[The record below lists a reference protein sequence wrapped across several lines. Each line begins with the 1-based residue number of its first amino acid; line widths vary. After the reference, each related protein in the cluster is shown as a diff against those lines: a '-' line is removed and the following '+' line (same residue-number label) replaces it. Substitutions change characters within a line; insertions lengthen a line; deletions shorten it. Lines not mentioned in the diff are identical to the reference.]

1 MRIVCP
7 SCNATYEVPAPLL
20 GNAARRLRCA
30 RCQREWSVEGP
41 APAPANA
48 LAERAAPARI
58 AREQTARDQIGR
70 DQAGRDQ
77 AGRDQAGRD
86 QTGPMARFL
95 DGGATDHPGRSAPAA
110 TAERARV
117 PVDDDPFAL
126 EPAIRER
133 LERNSS
139 LDRAL
144 LPPPTTVGRPVPL
157 ARPSASTLTAQ
168 KRSRPVIDASTRGLG
183 AGVALAW
190 VLSVAVLCVCIG
202 AAFVWRA
209 DVMRLWPPSER
220 IYLALG
226 LR

>member
-20 GNAARRLRCA
+20 GSAPRRLRCA
-30 RCQREWSVEGP
+30 RCQREWSVSATGP
-41 APAPANA
+41 APAPAVSP
-48 LAERAAPARI
+48 AERPAPPHAK
-58 AREQTARDQIGR
+58 REATA
-70 DQAGRDQ
+70 
-77 AGRDQAGRD
+77 RD
-86 QTGPMARFL
+86 QTGPMARLL
-95 DGGATDHPGRSAPAA
+95 DGGAAVEQDARIASAG
-110 TAERARV
+110 TAGPERA
-117 PVDDDPFAL
+117 PLDDDPFAL

-133 LERNSS
+133 LEKTARE
-139 LDRAL
+139 DRAS
-144 LPPPTTVGRPVPL
+144 LPPPLAPLSGQPVPL
-157 ARPSASTLTAQ
+157 ARPREGVLTAE
-168 KRSRPVIDASTRGLG
+168 KRPRPISETSRRGQG

-209 DVMRLWPPSER
+209 DIMRLWPPSER